1 MTEPSAIAIYKWLVA
16 TINHIGI
23 KTYSASQSVP
33 RHLPVCRVQL
43 LTGNPTLQY
52 HNAREYS
59 YSFQIDVI
67 DAQNK
72 LTRSLTTAYQI
83 ISLCRQAAVPG
94 YAVSINGEPSL
105 TSMVDTSTS
114 QTLNRQIIRVNYNVI
129 EDAVY

>member
-1 MTEPSAIAIYKWLVA
+1 MTEPPAIAIYKWLVEA
-16 TINHIGI
+16 INNIGI

-33 RHLPVCRVQL
+33 QYLPVCRVQL
-43 LTGNPTLQY
+43 LTSNPTLQY
-52 HNAREYS
+52 RNAREYS

-72 LTRSLTTAYQI
+72 LTRSLTNAYQI
-83 ISLCRQAAVPG
+83 IGLCRKAAVPG
-94 YAVSINGEPSL
+94 YVVGINGEPGL

-129 EDAVY
+129 EDTVY